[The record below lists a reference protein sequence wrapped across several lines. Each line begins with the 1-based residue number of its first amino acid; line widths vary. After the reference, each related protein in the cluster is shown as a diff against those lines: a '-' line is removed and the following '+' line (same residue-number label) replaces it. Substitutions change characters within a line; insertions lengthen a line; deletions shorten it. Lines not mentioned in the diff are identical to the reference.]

1 MRGYT
6 LVELLAC
13 LLIVA
18 LLSAIALPGYRGVVL
33 RAHRNEARLALLG
46 IQAQQERDYIE
57 RHRYTDTLAATQS
70 EGGRYELAITLSDD
84 GQRYVARAQ
93 PHSGSDQAQDSACTL
108 LSINESGD
116 RTASSEACWR

>member
-18 LLSAIALPGYRGVVL
+18 LLSGIALPGYRGVVL

-46 IQAQQERDYIE
+46 IQARQEHDYIE
-57 RHRYTDTLAATQS
+57 LHRYTDTLATSQS
-70 EGGRYELAITLSDD
+70 EGGRYDLGITVTDD
-84 GQRYVARAQ
+84 GQRYVASAWPR
-93 PHSGSDQAQDSACTL
+93 PGSDQTQDRDCTL
-108 LSINESGD
+108 LSINELGD
-116 RTASSEACWR
+116 RTASSTACWP

>member
-6 LVELLAC
+6 LIELLAC
-13 LLIVA
+13 VLIVA
-18 LLSAIALPGYRGVVL
+18 LLSALALPGYRGVVL

-70 EGGRYELAITLSDD
+70 EGGRYDLAITLTDE
-84 GQRYVARAQ
+84 GQRYVASAQ
-93 PHSGSDQAQDSACTL
+93 PRRDSGQAQDSACTL
-108 LSINESGD
+108 LSINESGE
-116 RTASSEACWR
+116 RAASSEACWR